1 MSYFLTTVPV
11 EVAVSSARSIGVL
24 MPAEEVPLA
33 TAHGRILA
41 ADIAADIDI
50 PGFNRSS
57 VDGYA
62 VRSRDTI
69 GASESL
75 PTLLHLAGMVAMGGD
90 ASDFLQPDS
99 CIYVPTGGAL
109 PQGADA
115 MVMVEYTEKIG
126 DDVLIRRPV
135 AQGENIVLRGEDFS
149 AGSPALFSGTRL
161 SPREAGALAAMG
173 RGTVPVYRKPRVGVI
188 STGNELVPVG
198 DIPAGSQVRDIN
210 SWMCGAFLESQGCIP
225 DFYGICRDDREALRS
240 MLIAALHHCDAVLI
254 SGGSSKDDRD
264 MTADLIRESGEVL
277 HHGIALSPGKPTI
290 IGRVARKPV
299 IGLPGHPASA
309 YVVLLVIVQPL
320 LTVMTGERERRLATM
335 RALLAENIP
344 SARGRDEYVR
354 VRLEGTTARPEFGK
368 SGLINTLVRSDGLV
382 RVPSGTEGFEEGEEV
397 EVILW

>member
-1 MSYFLTTVPV
+1 
-11 EVAVSSARSIGVL
+11 
-24 MPAEEVPLA
+24 
-33 TAHGRILA
+33 
-41 ADIAADIDI
+41 
-50 PGFNRSS
+50 
-57 VDGYA
+57 
-62 VRSRDTI
+62 
-69 GASESL
+69 
-75 PTLLHLAGMVAMGGD
+75 
-90 ASDFLQPDS
+90 
-99 CIYVPTGGAL
+99 
-109 PQGADA
+109 
-115 MVMVEYTEKIG
+115 
-126 DDVLIRRPV
+126 
-135 AQGENIVLRGEDFS
+135 
-149 AGSPALFSGTRL
+149 
-161 SPREAGALAAMG
+161 
-173 RGTVPVYRKPRVGVI
+173 
-188 STGNELVPVG
+188 
-198 DIPAGSQVRDIN
+198 
-210 SWMCGAFLESQGCIP
+210 
-225 DFYGICRDDREALRS
+225 

-320 LTVMTGERERRLATM
+320 LTVMTGERERRPATM